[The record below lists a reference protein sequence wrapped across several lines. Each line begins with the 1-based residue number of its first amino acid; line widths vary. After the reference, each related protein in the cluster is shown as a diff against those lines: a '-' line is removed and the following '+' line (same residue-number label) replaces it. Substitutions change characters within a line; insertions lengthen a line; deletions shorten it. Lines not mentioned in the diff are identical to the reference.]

1 MKLLI
6 LYTSSDSKIIES
18 TINKGISK
26 LAGWFQA
33 TLLVLLLSKGKTELV
48 HFGTTQRLKGA
59 LGIEIA
65 INGTAGSNSD
75 APAEPFSRQL
85 RLPSIAEMIR
95 QESARMVYKAIN
107 GQAPLYLSSLFNS
120 IFAGKNRM
128 LRNSNLNLGPPRM
141 KTKFGQNCFAYR
153 GEGLRFGTHC
163 LITVEQLSPFQH
175 LI

>member
-6 LYTSSDSKIIES
+6 LYASSDSKIIES

-26 LAGWFQA
+26 LAGWFQVN
-33 TLLVLLLSKGKTELV
+33 LLVLRLSKGKTEFV

-59 LGIEIA
+59 PGIKMV

-95 QESARMVYKAIN
+95 QESARMVRSA
-107 GQAPLYLSSLFNS
+107 SSSSASLLVQS
-120 IFAGKNRM
+120 
-128 LRNSNLNLGPPRM
+128 
-141 KTKFGQNCFAYR
+141 
-153 GEGLRFGTHC
+153 
-163 LITVEQLSPFQH
+163 FQ
-175 LI
+175 